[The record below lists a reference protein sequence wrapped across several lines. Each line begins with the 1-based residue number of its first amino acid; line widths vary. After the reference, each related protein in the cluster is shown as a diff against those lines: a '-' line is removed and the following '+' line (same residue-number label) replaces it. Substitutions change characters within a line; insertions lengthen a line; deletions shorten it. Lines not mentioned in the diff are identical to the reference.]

1 MDENE
6 RPDSSLPADPEPGD
20 PKPEAPVPAPAR
32 PRRTERRRGGGLGIL
47 LALVAIAMAG
57 FATWRVWTLEHAR
70 EADHDAR
77 SAALAQRI
85 DALVASDEQVKQGL
99 DTLRA
104 RLADADSVNRS
115 LREEFLGLTE
125 RSRNLEDA
133 VSHLAEQRLTG
144 RDMLALNEAEF
155 LLQLGAERLALF
167 HDAQAAQE
175 AYRLADSAL
184 AAAED
189 PVFASVRRTISAER
203 QALAAAGSL
212 PTRATLVALERLR
225 QELADLPVARSGP
238 STDVADAAPQSRF
251 LRLLER
257 FVRVRHDADAAAEFA
272 TRDASLSRSLIAL
285 DLRNAEAALLAR
297 DPDAFRAA
305 LVRVH
310 AGIEG
315 LFASGDAMV
324 AAVLAEIDQLA
335 DTPLAP
341 NLPELGSALAELRN
355 LRTTRALAHPPAPAT
370 PTTPAAPVEPAP
382 AASDPP
388 IVPPAATGDA
398 NAEVGA

>member
-20 PKPEAPVPAPAR
+20 PKPETPVPAPAR
-32 PRRTERRRGGGLGIL
+32 PRRTERRRGGGFGIL

-57 FATWRVWTLEHAR
+57 FATWRVWTLERAR

-144 RDMLALNEAEF
+144 RDALALNEAEF

-225 QELADLPVARSGP
+225 QELADLPVARSAP
-238 STDVADAAPQSRF
+238 DTDAVDAAPQSRF

-370 PTTPAAPVEPAP
+370 PTAPVAPVEPAP
-382 AASDPP
+382 AATDPP
-388 IVPPAATGDA
+388 IVPPVATGDA

>member
-77 SAALAQRI
+77 SAAIAQRI

-225 QELADLPVARSGP
+225 QELADLPVARSAP
-238 STDVADAAPQSRF
+238 DTDVADAAPQSRF

-355 LRTTRALAHPPAPAT
+355 LRTTRALAHPPAPAV
-370 PTTPAAPVEPAP
+370 PTAPAAPVEPAP